1 MLVRERFD
9 NLQAMGDIVSPTLII
24 HGQKDKLIPEIHA
37 IELYEKCGGPSKLIL
52 PENMTHNEYDMHVDL
67 VKPIGQFF
75 TESGIVTTITYS

>member
-52 PENMTHNEYDMHVDL
+52 P
-67 VKPIGQFF
+67 
-75 TESGIVTTITYS
+75 